1 MKKICT
7 LYGEDI
13 YANTTDEQ
21 KLRLITRYLKNQT
34 GIFTNLPNEITGS
47 THYDKKTDWV
57 AVAIVAVMV
66 LAALLII
73 GEQTGLTSWLFGT
86 V

>member
-1 MKKICT
+1 MEITSHQIVDGRQKVYRHLIDVRNMKSK
-7 LYGEDI
+7 
-13 YANTTDEQ
+13 NKTTF
-21 KLRLITRYLKNQT
+21 
-34 GIFTNLPNEITGS
+34 FTNEITGS

-73 GEQTGLTSWLFGT
+73 GEQTGLTSWLLGT

>member
-1 MKKICT
+1 MKKPYT
-7 LYGEDI
+7 H
-13 YANTTDEQ
+13 
-21 KLRLITRYLKNQT
+21 
-34 GIFTNLPNEITGS
+34 FTENENTGS